1 MTRLLMLATG
11 VAIAARLLSGS
22 VDVHARGSMDST
34 QERAEC
40 AARGDRPEAAAASG
54 RQAPAAAA
62 PNAKP
67 GEGAWKNY
75 GRLVG
80 IDEVD

>member
-1 MTRLLMLATG
+1 LTRLLMLATG

-40 AARGDRPEAAAASG
+40 AARGDR
-54 RQAPAAAA
+54 QAPAAAA